1 MNSLPIDDVLPAL
14 RDALANRH
22 EAVLEAPPGAGKTTR
37 VPLALLNEPWLAGQ
51 TILMLEPRRLAARAA
66 AERLASELGE
76 KVGETVGY
84 RIRLDSKVGPNTRIE
99 VVTEGI
105 LTRRLQDDPALDGV
119 GLLIFDEYHERS
131 LDADL
136 ALALSLNGRD
146 LFRDEQPLK
155 ILLMSAT
162 LEGERL
168 AGLLDDAPILR
179 SEGRMFPVQMRWGR
193 PYQVGEFIEP
203 RLVQTILD
211 ALQDETGSVLVF
223 LPGQAEIRRVNQQL
237 ADALG
242 DRSDVLLCPLHGELD
257 LNAQRAAID
266 PAPAGKRKVV
276 LATNIAET
284 SLTING
290 VRVVID
296 AGLARVP
303 RFDPG
308 SGMTRLDT
316 QRISR
321 ASATQRAGRAG
332 RLEPG
337 VCYRLWSEDQHEGL
351 AAYGSAEILAADL
364 AGLALQLARWG
375 VTPAQLVWLDVPP
388 TAAYAQAQDLLQR
401 LGALNDD
408 KLTAHGQKMAE
419 LPAHPRIA
427 HLLLRGQDLGL
438 AVTACDVAALLG
450 ERDILRGGGA
460 DLHSRLALLS
470 GEERARGSQGGV
482 QRAKQLA
489 RQYRGYLRGRATQP
503 VADPEHPR
511 WLGALND
518 DKLTAHGQKM
528 AELPAHPRIAHLLLR
543 GQDLGLAATACDVAA
558 LLGERDILR
567 GGGADLHSRLALLSG
582 EERARGTQGGV
593 QRAKQLARQYRG
605 YLRGRATQPVADP
618 EHPRWL
624 GALLALAYPDRVAQ
638 QRRPGGAEYRLANG
652 RAAVFAEADSLMKQ
666 AWLVIADLGSR
677 QGQREERIY
686 LAADFDPTLF
696 DTVLAEQVRNVDQL
710 DWDERE
716 GVLRAERQRK
726 VGELVLSREPLSG
739 LDENARSQA
748 LVNLVRRKGL
758 ELLPW
763 TPELRQWQARVR
775 LLRELDTGKTSEWPD
790 VSDSALLASLE
801 HWLMPYL
808 GKVSRLSHFANLDIS
823 SYLHNL
829 LPWPLPQRLDE
840 LAPQHLKVPSGSSVR
855 LDYSEHPPI
864 LAVRL
869 QELFGLA
876 DTPRIAG
883 GRQVV
888 KLHLLSPA
896 RRPVQVTQD
905 LANFWRSTYA
915 EVKKD
920 LKGRYPKHYWP
931 DDPLVAEATARIKP
945 RK

>member
-1 MNSLPIDDVLPAL
+1 MNSLPIDEVLPAL
-14 RDALANRH
+14 REALAARH

-37 VPLALLNEPWLAGQ
+37 VPLALLDQDWLAGQ

-84 RIRLDSKVGPNTRIE
+84 RIRLDSKVGPRTRIE

-105 LTRRLQDDPALDGV
+105 LTRRLQDDPALEGV
-119 GLLIFDEYHERS
+119 GLLIFDEFHERS

-136 ALALSLNGRD
+136 ALALSLNGRE
-146 LFRDEQPLK
+146 LFRDQQPLK

-168 AGLLDDAPILR
+168 SALLGDAPILR
-179 SEGRMFPVQMRWGR
+179 SEGRMFPVTQRWGR
-193 PYQVGEFIEP
+193 PFQPGEFIEP
-203 RLVQTILD
+203 RVVQTILE
-211 ALQDETGSVLVF
+211 ALNDESGSLLVF
-223 LPGQAEIRRVNQQL
+223 LPGQAEIRRVHQQL
-237 ADALG
+237 AEALG
-242 DRSDVLLCPLHGELD
+242 PRADILLCPLHGELD
-257 LNAQRAAID
+257 LAAQRAAID
-266 PAPAGKRKVV
+266 PAPAGQRKVV

-290 VRVVID
+290 VRVVVD

-337 VCYRLWSEDQHEGL
+337 VCYRLWSADQQEQL
-351 AAYGSAEILAADL
+351 AAYASAEILQVDL

-375 VTPAQLVWLDVPP
+375 VAPNQLAWLDAPP
-388 TAAYAQAQDLLQR
+388 SAAYAQAQDLLLR

-408 KLTAHGQKMAE
+408 GTLTRHGQAMAE

-427 HLLLRGQDLGL
+427 HLLLRGQSLGL
-438 AVTACDVAALLG
+438 AQMACDVAALLG

-460 DLHSRLALLS
+460 DLHSRLVLLS
-470 GEERARGSQGGV
+470 GEERAARGAQGGV
-482 QRAKQLA
+482 QRARQLS
-489 RQYRGYLRGRATQP
+489 RQYRGYLRGQ
-503 VADPEHPR
+503 
-511 WLGALND
+511 
-518 DKLTAHGQKM
+518 
-528 AELPAHPRIAHLLLR
+528 AESA
-543 GQDLGLAATACDVAA
+543 V
-558 LLGERDILR
+558 
-567 GGGADLHSRLALLSG
+567 S
-582 EERARGTQGGV
+582 
-593 QRAKQLARQYRG
+593 
-605 YLRGRATQPVADP
+605 DP

-652 RAAVFAEADSLMKQ
+652 RAALFSETDNLMKQ
-666 AWLVIADLGSR
+666 PWLVIADLGSR

-686 LAADFDPTLF
+686 LAADFDPALF
-696 DTVLAEQVRNVDQL
+696 DSVLVEQVRTVDQL

-726 VGELVLSREPLSG
+726 VGELVLSREPLTG
-739 LDENARSQA
+739 LDESARSQA

-763 TPELRQWQARVR
+763 TPELRQWQARVS
-775 LLRELDTGKTSEWPD
+775 LLRQLDLADKGESQWPD
-790 VSDSALLASLE
+790 VSDGALLEGLE
-801 HWLMPYL
+801 QWLQPYL
-808 GKVSRLSHFANLDIS
+808 GKVSRLSHFANLELASIV
-823 SYLHNL
+823 HNL

-840 LAPQHLKVPSGSSVR
+840 LAPHHLTVPSGSSIR
-855 LDYSEHPPI
+855 LDYSEQPPI

-869 QELFGLA
+869 QELFGLS

-931 DDPLVAEATARIKP
+931 DDPLIAEATARVKP

>member
-1 MNSLPIDDVLPAL
+1 MISLPIDEVLPAL
-14 RDALANRH
+14 RLALAERH
-22 EAVLEAPPGAGKTTR
+22 ETVLEAPPGAGKTTR

-51 TILMLEPRRLAARAA
+51 KILMLEPRRLAARAA

-105 LTRRLQDDPALDGV
+105 LTRRLQHDPSLEGV
-119 GLLIFDEYHERS
+119 GLLIFDEFHERS

-136 ALALSLNGRD
+136 ALALSLNGRE

-168 AGLLDDAPILR
+168 ASILDDAPILR
-179 SEGRMFPVQMRWGR
+179 SEGRMYPVAMRWGR
-193 PYQVGEFIEP
+193 PFVPGEFIEP
-203 RLVQTILD
+203 RVVQTVLD
-211 ALQDETGSVLVF
+211 AINDESGSLLVF

-242 DRSDVLLCPLHGELD
+242 SRSDILLCPLHGELD
-257 LNAQRAAID
+257 LAAQRAAIE
-266 PAPAGKRKVV
+266 PAPKGLRKVV

-284 SLTING
+284 SLTIDG

-337 VCYRLWSEDQHEGL
+337 VCYRLWSEDQHAQL
-351 AAYGSAEILAADL
+351 AAYGSAEILQADL

-375 VTPAQLVWLDVPP
+375 VTPEQLIWLDMPP
-388 TAAYAQAQDLLQR
+388 SASYAQARQLLDR
-401 LGALNDD
+401 LGALHGA
-408 KLTAHGQKMAE
+408 KLTPHGEAMAE

-438 AVTACDVAALLG
+438 ADMACDIAALLG
-450 ERDILRGGGA
+450 ERDILRGVGA

-470 GEERARGSQGGV
+470 GESRAARGGQGGV

-489 RQYRGYLRGRATQP
+489 RQYRGYLRGKARQP
-503 VADPEHPR
+503 VADP
-511 WLGALND
+511 D
-518 DKLTAHGQKM
+518 
-528 AELPAHPRIAHLLLR
+528 
-543 GQDLGLAATACDVAA
+543 
-558 LLGERDILR
+558 
-567 GGGADLHSRLALLSG
+567 
-582 EERARGTQGGV
+582 
-593 QRAKQLARQYRG
+593 
-605 YLRGRATQPVADP
+605 
-618 EHPRWL
+618 HPRWL

-638 QRRPGGAEYRLANG
+638 QRKPGGAEYRLANG
-652 RAAVFAEADSLMKQ
+652 RAALFSEVDGLMKQ
-666 AWLVIADLGSR
+666 PWLVIADLGSR

-686 LAADFDPTLF
+686 LAAEFDPALLEG
-696 DTVLAEQVRNVDQL
+696 VLSEQVSVVDQL

-726 VGELVLSREPLSG
+726 VGELVLSREPLTG
-739 LDENARSQA
+739 LDEAARTQA
-748 LVNLVRRKGL
+748 LINLVRRKGL

-763 TPELRQWQARVR
+763 TPELRQWQARVA
-775 LLRELDTGKTSEWPD
+775 LLRQLDLQIQGQSEWPD
-790 VSDSALLASLE
+790 VSDAALLAGLE
-801 HWLMPYL
+801 DWLGPYL
-808 GKVSRLSHFANLDIS
+808 GRVSRLSHFASLDLS
-823 SYLHNL
+823 SIVHNML
-829 LPWPLPQRLDE
+829 KWPLPQRLDE
-840 LAPQHLKVPSGSSVR
+840 LAPHHIKVPSGSSVR

-920 LKGRYPKHYWP
+920 LKGRYPKLFHKL
-931 DDPLVAEATARIKP
+931 DPWVESLNSERLTKSVEEKSRNK
-945 RK
+945 

>member
-1 MNSLPIDDVLPAL
+1 MISLPIDEVLPAL
-14 RDALANRH
+14 RCALAERH

-51 TILMLEPRRLAARAA
+51 TIVMLEPRRLAARAA

-84 RIRLDSKVGPNTRIE
+84 RIRLDSKIGPNTRIE

-105 LTRRLQDDPALDGV
+105 LTRRLQQDPALEGV
-119 GLLIFDEYHERS
+119 GLLIFDEFHERS

-136 ALALSLNGRD
+136 ALALSLNGRE

-168 AGLLDDAPILR
+168 ASVLDDAPVLR
-179 SEGRMFPVQMRWGR
+179 SEGRMYPVAMRWGR
-193 PYQVGEFIEP
+193 PFVPGEFVEP
-203 RLVQTILD
+203 RVVNTVLEAIN
-211 ALQDETGSVLVF
+211 DETGSVLVF

-242 DRSDVLLCPLHGELD
+242 SRTDILLCPLHGELE
-257 LNAQRAAID
+257 LSAQRAAIE
-266 PAPAGKRKVV
+266 PAPKGLRKVV

-284 SLTING
+284 SLTIDG

-308 SGMTRLDT
+308 SAMTRLDT

-337 VCYRLWSEDQHEGL
+337 VCYRLWSEDQHAQL
-351 AAYGSAEILAADL
+351 AAYGSAEILQADL

-375 VTPAQLVWLDVPP
+375 VTPNELIWLDPP
-388 TAAYAQAQDLLQR
+388 PAASYAQAQQLLER
-401 LGALNDD
+401 LGALRKQVDGGW
-408 KLTAHGQKMAE
+408 KLTAHGEAMAQ

-427 HLLLRGQDLGL
+427 HLLLRGHDVGL
-438 AVTACDVAALLG
+438 TEMACDVAALLG
-450 ERDILRGGGA
+450 ERDIVRGAGA
-460 DLHSRLALLS
+460 DVHSRLALLS
-470 GEERARGSQGGV
+470 GDTRAARGGQGGV

-489 RQYRGYLRGRATQP
+489 RQYRSSLRGKPTQA
-503 VADPEHPR
+503 VADP
-511 WLGALND
+511 D
-518 DKLTAHGQKM
+518 
-528 AELPAHPRIAHLLLR
+528 
-543 GQDLGLAATACDVAA
+543 
-558 LLGERDILR
+558 
-567 GGGADLHSRLALLSG
+567 
-582 EERARGTQGGV
+582 
-593 QRAKQLARQYRG
+593 
-605 YLRGRATQPVADP
+605 
-618 EHPRWL
+618 HPRWL
-624 GALLALAYPDRVAQ
+624 GALLALAYPDRIAQ
-638 QRRPGGAEYRLANG
+638 QRKPGGAEYRLANG
-652 RAAVFAEADSLMKQ
+652 RAALFSEVDALMKHP
-666 AWLVIADLGSR
+666 WLVIADLGSR

-686 LAADFDPTLF
+686 LAAEFDRGLL
-696 DTVLAEQVRNVDQL
+696 DGVLSEQVSVVDQL

-726 VGELVLSREPLSG
+726 VGELVLSREPLTG
-739 LDENARSQA
+739 LDEAARTQA
-748 LVNLVRRKGL
+748 LINLVRRKGL

-763 TPELRQWQARVR
+763 TPELRQWQARVA
-775 LLRELDTGKTSEWPD
+775 LLRQLDLDAHGQSEWPD
-790 VSDSALLASLE
+790 VTDAALLNGLE
-801 HWLMPYL
+801 QWLAPYL
-808 GKVSRLSHFANLDIS
+808 GRVSRLSHFASLDLS
-823 SYLHNL
+823 SIVHNL
-829 LPWPLPQRLDE
+829 LPWPLPQRLEE
-840 LAPQHLKVPSGSSVR
+840 LAPHHIKVPSGSSVR
-855 LDYSEHPPI
+855 VDYSEHPPI

-945 RK
+945 RKPASS

>member
-1 MNSLPIDDVLPAL
+1 MNSLPIDEVLPAL
-14 RDALANRH
+14 RAALAARH

-37 VPLALLNEPWLAGQ
+37 VPLALLDQDWLAGQ

-84 RIRLDSKVGPNTRIE
+84 RIRLDSKVGPRTRIE

-105 LTRRLQDDPALDGV
+105 LTRRLQDDPALEGV
-119 GLLIFDEYHERS
+119 GLLIFDEFHERS

-136 ALALSLNGRD
+136 ALALSLNGRE

-168 AGLLDDAPILR
+168 SALLDAAPILR
-179 SEGRMFPVQMRWGR
+179 SEGRMYPVTQRWGR
-193 PYQVGEFIEP
+193 PFQPGEFVEP
-203 RLVQTILD
+203 RVVQTVLE
-211 ALQDETGSVLVF
+211 ALNDESGSLLVF
-223 LPGQAEIRRVNQQL
+223 LPGQAEIRRVHQQL
-237 ADALG
+237 AEALG
-242 DRSDVLLCPLHGELD
+242 ERSEILLCPLHGELD
-257 LNAQRAAID
+257 LAAQRAAID
-266 PAPAGKRKVV
+266 PAPTGKRKVV

-284 SLTING
+284 SLTIDG
-290 VRVVID
+290 VRVVVD

-337 VCYRLWSEDQHEGL
+337 VCYRLWSANQQEQL
-351 AAYGSAEILAADL
+351 AAYASAEILQADL

-375 VTPAQLVWLDVPP
+375 VTPSQLVWLDAPP
-388 TAAYAQAQDLLQR
+388 SAAYAQAQDLLVR

-408 KLTAHGQKMAE
+408 GSLTRHGQAMAE

-427 HLLLRGQDLGL
+427 HLLLRGQSLGL
-438 AVTACDVAALLG
+438 AQMACDVAALLG
-450 ERDILRGGGA
+450 ERDILRGAGA
-460 DLHSRLALLS
+460 DLHSRLVLLS
-470 GEERARGSQGGV
+470 GEERAARGAQGGV
-482 QRAKQLA
+482 QRARQLA
-489 RQYRGYLRGRATQP
+489 RQYRGYLRGQP
-503 VADPEHPR
+503 EA
-511 WLGALND
+511 
-518 DKLTAHGQKM
+518 
-528 AELPAHPRIAHLLLR
+528 
-543 GQDLGLAATACDVAA
+543 
-558 LLGERDILR
+558 
-567 GGGADLHSRLALLSG
+567 
-582 EERARGTQGGV
+582 
-593 QRAKQLARQYRG
+593 
-605 YLRGRATQPVADP
+605 PVSDP

-652 RAAVFAEADSLMKQ
+652 RAALFSETDNLMKQ
-666 AWLVIADLGSR
+666 PWLVIADLGSR

-686 LAADFDPTLF
+686 LAADFDPGLF
-696 DTVLAEQVRNVDQL
+696 DTVLAEQVRSVDQL

-726 VGELVLSREPLSG
+726 VGELVLSREPLNG
-739 LDENARSQA
+739 LDESARSQA

-763 TPELRQWQARVR
+763 TPELRQWQARVS
-775 LLRELDTGKTSEWPD
+775 LLRQLDLADKGESQWPD
-790 VSDSALLASLE
+790 VSDAALLEGLE
-801 HWLMPYL
+801 QWLQPYL
-808 GKVSRLSHFANLDIS
+808 GKVSRLSHFANLELAGIV
-823 SYLHNL
+823 HNL

-840 LAPQHLKVPSGSSVR
+840 LAPHHLAVPSGSSIR
-855 LDYSEHPPI
+855 LDYSEQPPI

-869 QELFGLA
+869 QELFGLS

-905 LANFWRSTYA
+905 LANFWRSTYV

-931 DDPLVAEATARIKP
+931 DDPLIAEATARVKP

>member
-1 MNSLPIDDVLPAL
+1 MISLPIDEVLPAL
-14 RDALANRH
+14 RHALTQRH

-51 TILMLEPRRLAARAA
+51 KIVMLEPRRLAARAA

-84 RIRLDSKVGPNTRIE
+84 RIRLDSKVGPTTRIE

-105 LTRRLQDDPALDGV
+105 LTRRLQQDPALEGV
-119 GLLIFDEYHERS
+119 GLLIFDEFHERS

-136 ALALSLNGRD
+136 ALALSLNGRE

-168 AGLLDDAPILR
+168 ASVLDDAPILR
-179 SEGRMFPVQMRWGR
+179 SEGRMYPVAMRWGR
-193 PYQVGEFIEP
+193 PFVPGEFIEP
-203 RLVQTILD
+203 RVVQTVLD
-211 ALQDETGSVLVF
+211 ALNDETGSLLVF
-223 LPGQAEIRRVNQQL
+223 LPGQAEIRRVHQQL
-237 ADALG
+237 AQALESQ
-242 DRSDVLLCPLHGELD
+242 SDILLCPLHGELE
-257 LNAQRAAID
+257 LAAQRAAIE
-266 PAPAGKRKVV
+266 PAPSGLRKVV

-284 SLTING
+284 SLTIDG

-337 VCYRLWSEDQHEGL
+337 VCYRLWSEDQHAQL
-351 AAYGSAEILAADL
+351 AAYGTAEMMQADL
-364 AGLALQLARWG
+364 AGLALQVARWG
-375 VTPAQLVWLDVPP
+375 VSAQELVWLDAPP
-388 TAAYAQAQDLLQR
+388 AASYAQALQLLER
-401 LGALNDD
+401 LGAMNPASPQGGT
-408 KLTAHGQKMAE
+408 LTAHGEAMAE

-427 HLLLRGQDLGL
+427 HLLLRGQEWGL
-438 AVTACDVAALLG
+438 ADMACHVAALLG
-450 ERDILRGGGA
+450 ERDILRGAGA
-460 DLHSRLALLS
+460 DVHSRLALLD
-470 GEERARGSQGGV
+470 GEVRAARGGQGGV
-482 QRAKQLA
+482 QRARQLA
-489 RQYRGYLRGRATQP
+489 RQYRAQLRG
-503 VADPEHPR
+503 
-511 WLGALND
+511 
-518 DKLTAHGQKM
+518 K
-528 AELPAHPRIAHLLLR
+528 PAR
-543 GQDLGLAATACDVAA
+543 
-558 LLGERDILR
+558 
-567 GGGADLHSRLALLSG
+567 
-582 EERARGTQGGV
+582 
-593 QRAKQLARQYRG
+593 
-605 YLRGRATQPVADP
+605 PVADP

-624 GALLALAYPDRVAQ
+624 GALLALAYPDRIAQ
-638 QRRPGGAEYRLANG
+638 QRKPGGAEYRLANG
-652 RAAVFAEADSLMKQ
+652 RAALFSEVDALMKQ
-666 AWLVIADLGSR
+666 PWLVIADLGSR

-686 LAADFDPTLF
+686 LAAEFDPALL
-696 DTVLAEQVRNVDQL
+696 DDVLSEQVSVIDQL

-726 VGELVLSREPLSG
+726 VGELVLSREPLTG
-739 LDENARSQA
+739 LDETARTQA

-763 TPELRQWQARVR
+763 TPELRQWQARVG
-775 LLRELDTGKTSEWPD
+775 LLRQLDLEAQGQSDWPD
-790 VSDSALLASLE
+790 VSDAALLASLE
-801 HWLMPYL
+801 DWLAPYL
-808 GKVSRLSHFANLDIS
+808 TRVSRLSHFASLDVS
-823 SYLHNL
+823 SIVHNR
-829 LPWPLPQRLDE
+829 LPWPLPQRLE
-840 LAPQHLKVPSGSSVR
+840 EQAPHHIKVPSGSSVR

-931 DDPLVAEATARIKP
+931 DDPLVAEATTRVKP
-945 RK
+945 RKS

>member
-1 MNSLPIDDVLPAL
+1 MNSLPIDEVLPAL
-14 RDALANRH
+14 REALATRH

-51 TILMLEPRRLAARAA
+51 RILMLEPRRLAARAA

-105 LTRRLQDDPALDGV
+105 LTRRLQDDPALEGV
-119 GLLIFDEYHERS
+119 GLLIFDEFHERS

-179 SEGRMFPVQMRWGR
+179 SEGRMFPVDVRWGR
-193 PYQVGEFIEP
+193 PFQPGEFIEP
-203 RLVQTILD
+203 RLVQTILE
-211 ALQDETGSVLVF
+211 ALNDESGSVLVF
-223 LPGQAEIRRVNQQL
+223 LPGQAEIRRVHQQL
-237 ADALG
+237 ADAVG
-242 DRSDVLLCPLHGELD
+242 ERSEILLCPLHGELD
-257 LNAQRAAID
+257 LAAQRAAIE
-266 PAPAGKRKVV
+266 PAPPGKRKVV

-284 SLTING
+284 SLTIDG
-290 VRVVID
+290 VRVVVD

-337 VCYRLWSEDQHEGL
+337 VCYRLWSQDQHEQL
-351 AAYGSAEILAADL
+351 AAYGSAEILQADL

-388 TAAYAQAQDLLQR
+388 GAAYAQAQDLLER
-401 LGALNDD
+401 LGALTAKAGEDW
-408 KLTAHGQKMAE
+408 KLTAHGQAMAE

-427 HLLLRGQDLGL
+427 HLLLRGQALGL
-438 AVTACDVAALLG
+438 ANMACDVAALLG

-460 DLHSRLALLS
+460 DLHSRLVLLS
-470 GEERARGSQGGV
+470 GEERAARGAQGGV
-482 QRAKQLA
+482 QRARQLA
-489 RQYRGYLRGRATQP
+489 RQYRGYLRGQP
-503 VADPEHPR
+503 SQAVADP
-511 WLGALND
+511 D
-518 DKLTAHGQKM
+518 
-528 AELPAHPRIAHLLLR
+528 
-543 GQDLGLAATACDVAA
+543 
-558 LLGERDILR
+558 
-567 GGGADLHSRLALLSG
+567 
-582 EERARGTQGGV
+582 
-593 QRAKQLARQYRG
+593 
-605 YLRGRATQPVADP
+605 
-618 EHPRWL
+618 HPRWL

-652 RAAVFAEADSLMKQ
+652 RAALFSETDSLMKQ
-666 AWLVIADLGSR
+666 PWLVIADLGSR

-686 LAADFDPTLF
+686 LAADFDPALF
-696 DTVLAEQVRNVDQL
+696 DSVLAEQVRSVDQL

-726 VGELVLSREPLSG
+726 VGELVLSREPLTG
-739 LDENARSQA
+739 LDEAARCQA

-763 TPELRQWQARVR
+763 TPELRQWQARVA
-775 LLRELDTGKTSEWPD
+775 LLRQLDLEATGESQWPD
-790 VSDSALLASLE
+790 VSDAALLKSLE
-801 HWLMPYL
+801 SWLLPYL
-808 GKVSRLSHFANLDIS
+808 GKVSRLSHFANLELASIV
-823 SYLHNL
+823 HNL

-840 LAPQHLKVPSGSSVR
+840 LAPHHLTVPSGSSIR
-855 LDYSEHPPI
+855 LDYSEQPPI

-876 DTPRIAG
+876 ETPRIAG

-931 DDPLVAEATARIKP
+931 DDPLVAEATARAKP

>member
-1 MNSLPIDDVLPAL
+1 MISLPIDEVLPAL
-14 RDALANRH
+14 REALATRH

-84 RIRLDSKVGPNTRIE
+84 RIRLDSKVGPGTRIE

-105 LTRRLQDDPALDGV
+105 LTRRLQDDPALEGV
-119 GLLIFDEYHERS
+119 GLLIFDEFHERS

-136 ALALSLNGRD
+136 ALALSLNGRA

-168 AGLLDDAPILR
+168 SSLLDDAPVLR
-179 SEGRMFPVQMRWGR
+179 SDGRMFPVSMHWGR
-193 PYQVGEFIEP
+193 PFQPGEFIEP
-203 RLVQTILD
+203 RVVQAVLD
-211 ALQDETGSVLVF
+211 AIGNESGSVLVF

-242 DRSDVLLCPLHGELD
+242 ERHDIMLCPLHGELD
-257 LNAQRAAID
+257 LNAQRAAIE
-266 PAPAGKRKVV
+266 PAPKGIRKVV

-284 SLTING
+284 SLTIDG

-337 VCYRLWSEDQHEGL
+337 VCYRLWSEAQHDQL
-351 AAYGSAEILAADL
+351 AAYGTAEILQADL

-375 VTPAQLVWLDVPP
+375 VTPGQLVWLDLPP
-388 TAAYAQAQDLLQR
+388 AAAYAQAQELLAR
-401 LGALNDD
+401 LDGLVQKPGEDW
-408 KLTAHGQKMAE
+408 KLTNHGQAMAE

-427 HLLLRGQDLGL
+427 HLLLRGQALGL
-438 AVTACDVAALLG
+438 GELACDVAALLG
-450 ERDILRGGGA
+450 ERDILRGVGA
-460 DLHSRLALLS
+460 DLHSRLTLLA
-470 GEERARGSQGGV
+470 GTERAARGAQGGV
-482 QRAKQLA
+482 QRAKQLS
-489 RQYRGYLRGRATQP
+489 RQYRGLLQKQRGGSNVP
-503 VADPEHPR
+503 VGDPDHPR
-511 WLGALND
+511 W
-518 DKLTAHGQKM
+518 
-528 AELPAHPRIAHLLLR
+528 P
-543 GQDLGLAATACDVAA
+543 
-558 LLGERDILR
+558 
-567 GGGADLHSRLALLSG
+567 
-582 EERARGTQGGV
+582 
-593 QRAKQLARQYRG
+593 
-605 YLRGRATQPVADP
+605 
-618 EHPRWL
+618 
-624 GALLALAYPDRVAQ
+624 GALLAFAYPDRVAQ
-638 QRRPGGAEYRLANG
+638 QRRAGGAEYRLANG
-652 RAAVFAEADSLMKQ
+652 RAALFSEADALMKQ
-666 AWLVIADLGSR
+666 PWLVVADLGSR

-686 LAADFDPTLF
+686 MAAEFDPALF
-696 DTVLAEQVRNVDQL
+696 DSVLAEQVAAVDYL
-710 DWDERE
+710 EWDERE
-716 GVLRAERQRK
+716 GVFRAERQRK
-726 VGELVLSREPLSG
+726 VGELILSREPLVN
-739 LDENARSQA
+739 LDESARSQA
-748 LVNLVRRKGL
+748 LLALVRRKGL

-763 TPELRQWQARVR
+763 TPELRQWQARVS
-775 LLRELDTGKTSEWPD
+775 LLRQLDLEQQSDSEWPD
-790 VSDSALLASLE
+790 VRDVALLASLE

-808 GKVSRLSHFANLDIS
+808 GKVSRLSHFGNLDLS
-823 SYLHNL
+823 SILHNV

-840 LAPQHLKVPSGSSVR
+840 LAPHHLTVPSGSSVR

-883 GRQVV
+883 GRQII

-931 DDPLVAEATARIKP
+931 DDPLVAEPTARIKP

>member
-1 MNSLPIDDVLPAL
+1 MISLPIDEVLPAL
-14 RDALANRH
+14 RQALRERH

-51 TILMLEPRRLAARAA
+51 RIVMLEPRRLAARAA

-84 RIRLDSKVGPNTRIE
+84 RIRLDSKVGPTTRIE

-105 LTRRLQDDPALDGV
+105 LTRRLQEDPALEGV
-119 GLLIFDEYHERS
+119 GLLIFDEFHERS

-136 ALALSLNGRD
+136 ALALSLNGRE

-168 AGLLDDAPILR
+168 ASLLDDAPVLR
-179 SEGRMFPVQMRWGR
+179 SEGRMYPVAMRWGR
-193 PYQVGEFIEP
+193 PFVPGEFIEP
-203 RLVQTILD
+203 RVVQTVLD
-211 ALQDETGSVLVF
+211 AIHDESGSVLVF
-223 LPGQAEIRRVNQQL
+223 LPGQAEIRRVTQQL
-237 ADALG
+237 AEALG
-242 DRSDVLLCPLHGELD
+242 QRSDIALCPLHGELD
-257 LNAQRAAID
+257 LAAQRAAIE
-266 PAPAGKRKVV
+266 PAPSGTRKVV

-284 SLTING
+284 SLTIDG

-337 VCYRLWSEDQHEGL
+337 VCYRLWSEDQHAQL
-351 AAYGSAEILAADL
+351 AAYGSAEILQADL

-375 VTPAQLVWLDVPP
+375 VTPEQLNWLDVPP
-388 TAAYAQAQDLLQR
+388 AASYAQARQLLER
-401 LGALNDD
+401 LGALHGS
-408 KLTAHGQKMAE
+408 KLTPHGEAMAE

-427 HLLLRGQDLGL
+427 HLLLRGHDLGL
-438 AVTACDVAALLG
+438 AAMACDVAALLG
-450 ERDILRGGGA
+450 ERDILRGAGA
-460 DLHSRLALLS
+460 DVHSRLALLS
-470 GEERARGSQGGV
+470 GESRAARGGQGGV
-482 QRAKQLA
+482 QRARQLA
-489 RQYRGYLRGRATQP
+489 RQYQGYLRGKPAQP
-503 VADPEHPR
+503 VADP
-511 WLGALND
+511 D
-518 DKLTAHGQKM
+518 
-528 AELPAHPRIAHLLLR
+528 
-543 GQDLGLAATACDVAA
+543 
-558 LLGERDILR
+558 
-567 GGGADLHSRLALLSG
+567 HS
-582 EERARGTQGGV
+582 
-593 QRAKQLARQYRG
+593 
-605 YLRGRATQPVADP
+605 
-618 EHPRWL
+618 RWL
-624 GALLALAYPDRVAQ
+624 GALLALAYPDRIAQ
-638 QRRPGGAEYRLANG
+638 QRKPGGAEYRLANG
-652 RAAVFAEADSLMKQ
+652 RAALFSEVDGLMKQ
-666 AWLVIADLGSR
+666 PWLVVADLGSR

-686 LAADFDPTLF
+686 LAAEFDPALL
-696 DTVLAEQVRNVDQL
+696 DGVLSEQVSVVDQL

-716 GVLRAERQRK
+716 GVMRAERQRK
-726 VGELVLSREPLSG
+726 VGELVLNREPLTG
-739 LDENARSQA
+739 LDEASRTQA

-763 TPELRQWQARVR
+763 TPELRQWQARVA
-775 LLRELDTGKTSEWPD
+775 LLRQLDVSKQGQSEWPD
-790 VSDSALLASLE
+790 VSDAALLAGLE
-801 HWLMPYL
+801 DWLGPYL
-808 GKVSRLSHFANLDIS
+808 GRVSRLSHFANLDLS
-823 SYLHNL
+823 SIVHNL
-829 LPWPLPQRLDE
+829 LKWPLPQRLDE
-840 LAPQHLKVPSGSSVR
+840 LAPQHIKVPSGSSVR

-920 LKGRYPKHYWP
+920 LKGRYPKLFHKL
-931 DDPLVAEATARIKP
+931 DPWVESLNKKNID
-945 RK
+945 RKD

>member
-1 MNSLPIDDVLPAL
+1 MISLPIDDVIPAL
-14 RDALANRH
+14 RAALAERH

-76 KVGETVGY
+76 KVGQTVGY

-105 LTRRLQDDPALDGV
+105 LTRRLQDDPALEGV
-119 GLLIFDEYHERS
+119 GLLIFDEFHERS

-136 ALALSLNGRD
+136 ALALSLNGRE

-168 AGLLDDAPILR
+168 ASLLDDAPILR
-179 SEGRMFPVQMRWGR
+179 SQGRMYPVAMRWGR
-193 PYQVGEFIEP
+193 PFQAGEFIEP
-203 RLVQTILD
+203 RLVQTILE
-211 ALQDETGSVLVF
+211 ALHDETGSLLVF
-223 LPGQAEIRRVNQQL
+223 LPGQAEIRRVHQQL

-242 DRSDVLLCPLHGELD
+242 EQNIVLLCPLHGELD
-257 LNAQRAAID
+257 LAAQRAAID
-266 PAPAGKRKVV
+266 PAPAGQRKVV

-284 SLTING
+284 SLTIDG

-337 VCYRLWSEDQHEGL
+337 VCYRLWSEDQHEQL
-351 AAYGSAEILAADL
+351 AAYGSAEILSADL
-364 AGLALQLARWG
+364 AALALQLGRWG
-375 VTPAQLVWLDVPP
+375 VTPGQLVWLDQPP
-388 TAAYAQAQDLLQR
+388 AAAYAQAQDLLER
-401 LGALNDD
+401 LGALQGAGSGEC
-408 KLTAHGQKMAE
+408 KLTAHGQAMAE

-427 HLLLRGQDLGL
+427 HLLLRGQALGL
-438 AVTACDVAALLG
+438 ADMACDVAALLG
-450 ERDILRGGGA
+450 ERDILRGAGA
-460 DLHSRLALLS
+460 DLHSRLALLG
-470 GEERARGSQGGV
+470 GEQRAARAAQGGV
-482 QRAKQLA
+482 QRARQLA
-489 RQYRGYLRGRATQP
+489 RQYRGYLRTQAQAP
-503 VADPEHPR
+503 VADP
-511 WLGALND
+511 A
-518 DKLTAHGQKM
+518 
-528 AELPAHPRIAHLLLR
+528 
-543 GQDLGLAATACDVAA
+543 
-558 LLGERDILR
+558 
-567 GGGADLHSRLALLSG
+567 
-582 EERARGTQGGV
+582 
-593 QRAKQLARQYRG
+593 
-605 YLRGRATQPVADP
+605 
-618 EHPRWL
+618 HPRWL

-638 QRRPGGAEYRLANG
+638 QRRAGGAEYRLANG
-652 RAAVFAEADSLMKQ
+652 RAALFAEADSLMKQ
-666 AWLVIADLGSR
+666 PWLVIADLGSR

-686 LAADFDPTLF
+686 LAADFDPALF
-696 DTVLAEQVRNVDQL
+696 DSVLAEQVRTVDQL

-726 VGELVLSREPLSG
+726 VGELVLSREPLTG
-739 LDENARSQA
+739 LDEAARSLA
-748 LVNLVRRKGL
+748 LVGLVRRKGL

-763 TPELRQWQARVR
+763 TPELRQWQARVA
-775 LLRELDTGKTSEWPD
+775 LLRQLDLDAQGQSPWPD
-790 VSDSALLASLE
+790 VSDAALLAGLE
-801 HWLMPYL
+801 QWLLPYL
-808 GKVSRLSHFANLDIS
+808 GKVSRLSHFANLELPSIV
-823 SYLHNL
+823 HNL

-840 LAPQHLKVPSGSSVR
+840 LAPHHLKVPSGSSVR
-855 LDYSEHPPI
+855 LDYSEHPPV

>member
-1 MNSLPIDDVLPAL
+1 MISLPIDEVLPAL
-14 RDALANRH
+14 RQALRERH

-51 TILMLEPRRLAARAA
+51 KILMLEPRRLAARAA

-84 RIRLDSKVGPNTRIE
+84 RIRLDSKVGPDTRIE

-105 LTRRLQDDPALDGV
+105 LTRRLQHDPALEGV
-119 GLLIFDEYHERS
+119 GLLIFDEFHERS

-136 ALALSLNGRD
+136 ALALSLNGRE

-168 AGLLDDAPILR
+168 ASLLDDAPVLR
-179 SEGRMFPVQMRWGR
+179 SEGRMYPVAMRWGR
-193 PYQVGEFIEP
+193 PFVPGEFIEP
-203 RLVQTILD
+203 RVVQTVLD
-211 ALQDETGSVLVF
+211 AISDDSGSLLVF
-223 LPGQAEIRRVNQQL
+223 LPGQAEIRRVHQQL

-242 DRSDVLLCPLHGELD
+242 SRSDILLCPLHGELD
-257 LNAQRAAID
+257 LNAQRAAIE
-266 PAPAGKRKVV
+266 PAPAGRRKVV

-284 SLTING
+284 SLTIDG

-337 VCYRLWSEDQHEGL
+337 VCYRLWSEDQHAQL
-351 AAYGSAEILAADL
+351 AAYSSAEILQADL

-375 VTPAQLVWLDVPP
+375 VTPEQLIWLDLPP
-388 TAAYAQAQDLLQR
+388 SASYAQARQLLER
-401 LGALNDD
+401 LGALHTA
-408 KLTAHGQKMAE
+408 KLTPHGEAMAE

-427 HLLLRGQDLGL
+427 HLLLRGQELGL
-438 AVTACDVAALLG
+438 AEMASDVAALLG
-450 ERDILRGGGA
+450 ERDILRGAGA
-460 DLHSRLALLS
+460 DVHSRLALLQGDS
-470 GEERARGSQGGV
+470 RGARGGQGGV
-482 QRAKQLA
+482 QRARQLA
-489 RQYRGYLRGRATQP
+489 RQYRGYLRGKATQP
-503 VADPEHPR
+503 VADP
-511 WLGALND
+511 D
-518 DKLTAHGQKM
+518 
-528 AELPAHPRIAHLLLR
+528 
-543 GQDLGLAATACDVAA
+543 
-558 LLGERDILR
+558 
-567 GGGADLHSRLALLSG
+567 
-582 EERARGTQGGV
+582 
-593 QRAKQLARQYRG
+593 
-605 YLRGRATQPVADP
+605 
-618 EHPRWL
+618 HPRWL

-638 QRRPGGAEYRLANG
+638 QRKPGGAEYRLANG
-652 RAAVFAEADSLMKQ
+652 RAALFSEVDGLMKHP
-666 AWLVIADLGSR
+666 WLVIADLGSR

-686 LAADFDPTLF
+686 LAAELDPGLL
-696 DTVLAEQVRNVDQL
+696 DSVLSEQVSVVDQL

-726 VGELVLSREPLSG
+726 VGELVLSREPLTG
-739 LDENARSQA
+739 LDAAARTGA

-763 TPELRQWQARVR
+763 TPELRQWQARVM
-775 LLRELDTGKTSEWPD
+775 LLRQLDLAAQGQSEWPD
-790 VSDSALLASLE
+790 VSDAALLASLE
-801 HWLMPYL
+801 DWLAPYL
-808 GKVSRLSHFANLDIS
+808 ERVSRLSHFASLDLSGIV
-823 SYLHNL
+823 HNL
-829 LPWPLPQRLDE
+829 LKWPLPQRLDE
-840 LAPQHLKVPSGSSVR
+840 LAPHHIKVPSGSSVR
-855 LDYSEHPPI
+855 LDYSEYPPI

-905 LANFWRSTYA
+905 LANFWRSTYS

-931 DDPLVAEATARIKP
+931 DDPLIAEPTARIKP
-945 RK
+945 RKP